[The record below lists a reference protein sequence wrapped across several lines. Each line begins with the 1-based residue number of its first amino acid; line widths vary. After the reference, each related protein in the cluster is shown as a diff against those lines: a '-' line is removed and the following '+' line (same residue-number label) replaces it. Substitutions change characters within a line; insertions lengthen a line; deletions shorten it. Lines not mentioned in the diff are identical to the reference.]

1 VLELVDLRQVDGVDQ
16 GEAGEA
22 ASGSGHQH
30 KKGKSQTAGDFA
42 MTLRG
47 PEIRFTPA
55 CSARRRVGIVVP
67 VRWGNEVQPFDRLKA
82 LPLSRK

>member
-1 VLELVDLRQVDGVDQ
+1 MTTASETQ
-16 GEAGEA
+16 AGEA
-22 ASGSGHQH
+22 ASGSCHQH
-30 KKGKSQTAGDFA
+30 KNGECQAASDFA
-42 MTLRG
+42 VTLRG